1 LTVLKDLPA
10 DLIDGLLAEYEKPED
25 LIRQNGLLKQITKAV
40 VERALQAQLAE
51 HLGHGKHE
59 PVENAA
65 GNTRN
70 GNHKKTLKGEFGE
83 LPIEL
88 PRDRHGSFELQ
99 FDPGKRPVRACSN
112 TWKCS
117 TTASVGIRRIIMKPR
132 WHSEQYTKP

>member
-1 LTVLKDLPA
+1 
-10 DLIDGLLAEYEKPED
+10 
-25 LIRQNGLLKQITKAV
+25 
-40 VERALQAQLAE
+40 
-51 HLGHGKHE
+51 LGHGKHE

-88 PRDRHGSFELQ
+88 PRALRGSLEPQ
-99 FDPGKRPVRACSN
+99 CDPVERPVRACSN

-132 WHSEQYTKP
+132 WLSKQSTKP